1 MAKGRGKALLFIAI
15 LGLICAA
22 IVVLAA
28 YAAELRI
35 DNNKLIADNTLIQN
49 EIDTLEIK
57 IKSANNIEHIEAVAT
72 EQLGMIYADE
82 NGCRYL
88 SEEDAP
94 VGSLAMVI
102 KENAYN

>member
-1 MAKGRGKALLFIAI
+1 MAKGRVKALLFIAI
-15 LGLICAA
+15 LGLICAS

-35 DNNKLIADNTLIQN
+35 DNNKLIAENTLIQN

-57 IKSANNIEHIEAVAT
+57 IKAANNIERIEQVAT

-88 SEEDAP
+88 SEEDGP